1 MNIYKTG
8 GIVVKVWLKKIR
20 GALAFPGKP
29 GRAIGAGARGGK
41 GGKGG
46 NAWVGGENSIAIGGA
61 GGSVIV
67 GGDHHSDYFFT
78 TVMQLAAVAMTKD
91 EQAVSA
97 EDIFT
102 VAIEAGL
109 VERVEKDGGNLDIH
123 LSDEGEKRFIS

>member
-1 MNIYKTG
+1 MKYAFAKRVVDEYLQDRR
-8 GIVVKVWLKKIR
+8 IVVKVWLKKIR

-29 GRAIGAGARGGK
+29 GRTTGA
-41 GGKGG
+41 
-46 NAWVGGENSIAIGGA
+46 GA